1 MRLQAPGTHGVRL
14 RFRTNNG
21 LKKMAKI
28 VYGVS
33 GEGSGHSSRSREIL
47 THLQSTGHVVKV
59 VSYDRGYANLKDDFD
74 VFETEG
80 LHIASL
86 DNRVS
91 KVKTFTDN
99 LKRLP
104 EGHKKLQSLRKD
116 IFKKFRPDC
125 VITDFEPMTA
135 YLANHYD
142 LPLITIDNQ
151 HRLRYM
157 SYPCPAH
164 LQAERKMTKTII
176 RAMVPRPDVSL
187 VTTFYYG
194 DPQNNRTFFFA
205 PILRQEVLSLQPSS
219 GGHILVYLTSGFE
232 SFLKRLMDFPRESF
246 IIYGSEK
253 EHTHKNLNYKAFSKD
268 GFLNDLASCKA
279 VMATAGFTLMTES
292 FYLRKPYLALPMRG
306 QFEQEINGF
315 LLARL
320 KYGVNLRRSTSEAIG
335 HFLYRIPDFAEIL
348 KTFHARDNAAIK
360 QQLSELLADDGA
372 LAREFHAKRMRLVP

>member
-1 MRLQAPGTHGVRL
+1 
-14 RFRTNNG
+14 
-21 LKKMAKI
+21 MAKI

-33 GEGSGHSSRSREIL
+33 GEGSGHSSRSREML
-47 THLQSTGHVVKV
+47 NHLQSKGHAVKV

-99 LKRLP
+99 LMRLP

-116 IFKKFRPDC
+116 IFKKFQPDC

-157 SYPCPAH
+157 SYPCPARLH
-164 LQAERKMTKTII
+164 AERKMTKTII
-176 RAMVPRPDVSL
+176 WAMVPRPDVSL

-194 DPQNNRTFFFA
+194 EPKNERTFFFP
-205 PILRQEVLSLQPSS
+205 PILRQEVLSLKHFC
-219 GGHILVYLTSGFE
+219 GEHILVYLTSGFE
-232 SFLKRLMDFPRESF
+232 TFLKRILSNSAGTCSATSKNIQFPFSETSKNKFGKKCFESVVARHSVLDGVSKVIIVFTASFF
-246 IIYGSEK
+246 IG
-253 EHTHKNLNYKAFSKD
+253 LQ
-268 GFLNDLASCKA
+268 A
-279 VMATAGFTLMTES
+279 VMTAS
-292 FYLRKPYLALPMRG
+292 K
-306 QFEQEINGF
+306 
-315 LLARL
+315 
-320 KYGVNLRRSTSEAIG
+320 V
-335 HFLYRIPDFAEIL
+335 H
-348 KTFHARDNAAIK
+348 
-360 QQLSELLADDGA
+360 
-372 LAREFHAKRMRLVP
+372 

>member
-1 MRLQAPGTHGVRL
+1 L
-14 RFRTNNG
+14 
-21 LKKMAKI
+21 AKI

-33 GEGSGHSSRSREIL
+33 GEGSGHSSRSREML
-47 THLQSTGHVVKV
+47 THLQQLGHRVKV

-99 LKRLP
+99 LQRLSK
-104 EGHKKLQSLRKD
+104 GHKKLQAMRKQL
-116 IFKKFRPDC
+116 FKKFQPNC

-164 LQAERKMTKTII
+164 LQAERRMTTTII

-194 DPQNNRTFFFA
+194 ATKNNRTFFFP
-205 PILRQEVLSLQPSS
+205 PILRQEILSLQPFY
-219 GGHILVYLTSGFE
+219 GEHILIYLTSGFE
-232 SFLKRLMDFPRESF
+232 TFLRKLKSFSHETF
-246 IIYGSEK
+246 IVYGAGK
-253 EHTHKNLNYKAFSKD
+253 EGADGHLTFKSFSKTD
-268 GFLNDLASCKA
+268 FLHDLASCKA

-292 FYLRKPYLALPMRG
+292 FYLRKPYLAMPMRG

-315 LLARL
+315 LMALL
-320 KYGVNLRRSTSEAIG
+320 KYGINLRRVTIEAVG
-335 HFLYRIPDFAEIL
+335 NFLYRLPEFAENL
-348 KTFHARDNAAIK
+348 KTYRAQDNSAIK
-360 QQLSELLADDGA
+360 ARLSELLADNCA
-372 LAREFHAKRMRLVP
+372 LARDFHGKRKRLIP

>member
-1 MRLQAPGTHGVRL
+1 
-14 RFRTNNG
+14 
-21 LKKMAKI
+21 MAKI

-33 GEGSGHSSRSREIL
+33 GEGSGHSSRSREML
-47 THLQSTGHVVKV
+47 THLQGLGHAVKV
-59 VSYDRGYANLKDDFD
+59 VSYDRGYANLNADFD

-91 KVKTFTDN
+91 KVRTFTDN

-116 IFKKFRPDC
+116 VFKKFKPDC

-157 SYPCPAH
+157 SYPCPAR

-194 DPQNNRTFFFA
+194 EPKNNRTFFFP
-205 PILRQEVLSLQPSS
+205 PILRQAVLSLQTTV
-219 GGHILVYLTSGFE
+219 GEHIIVYLTSGFE
-232 SFLKRLMDFPRESF
+232 SFLKRLKSFTRESF
-246 IIYGSEK
+246 IVYGAEK
-253 EHTHKNLNYKAFSKD
+253 EGTVGHLQFKPFSKT
-268 GFLNDLASCKA
+268 GFLADLASCKA

-315 LLARL
+315 LLAHL
-320 KYGVNLRRSTSEAIG
+320 KYGVNLRRPTSEAVG
-335 HFLYRIPDFAEIL
+335 HFLYRIPDFTESL
-348 KTFHARDNAAIK
+348 KTYAAQDNRAIK
-360 QQLSELLADDGA
+360 AKLSELLDDNGA
-372 LAREFHAKRMRLVP
+372 LARDFHSKRMRLIP

>member
-1 MRLQAPGTHGVRL
+1 
-14 RFRTNNG
+14 
-21 LKKMAKI
+21 MAKI
-28 VYGVS
+28 IYGVS
-33 GEGSGHSSRSREIL
+33 GEGSGHSSRSREML
-47 THLQSTGHVVKV
+47 THLQEMGHAVKV
-59 VSYDRGYANLKDDFD
+59 VSYDRGYANLKNDFD

-104 EGHKKLQSLRKD
+104 EGHKRLQSLRKD
-116 IFKKFRPDC
+116 IFKKFQPNC

-194 DPQNNRTFFFA
+194 EPQNNRTFFFP
-205 PILRQEVLSLQPSS
+205 PILRQEVLSLQPSY

-232 SFLKRLMDFPRESF
+232 SFLKRLRSFTRESF
-246 IIYGSEK
+246 IIYGAGK
-253 EHTHKNLNYKAFSKD
+253 EATDGHLTYKAFSKV
-268 GFLNDLASCKA
+268 GFLNDLAACKA
-279 VMATAGFTLMTES
+279 VMATAGFTLITES

-320 KYGVNLRRSTSEAIG
+320 KYGVNLRRPTSEAVG
-335 HFLYRIPDFAEIL
+335 HFLYRIPDFVENL
-348 KTFHARDNAAIK
+348 KTYQAQDNNAIK
-360 QQLSELLADDGA
+360 ARLSELLDNNAA
-372 LAREFHAKRMRLVP
+372 LARDFHAKRMRLIP

>member
-1 MRLQAPGTHGVRL
+1 
-14 RFRTNNG
+14 
-21 LKKMAKI
+21 MAKI

-33 GEGSGHSSRSREIL
+33 GEGSGHSSRSREML
-47 THLQSTGHVVKV
+47 THLQALGHAIKV

-80 LHIASL
+80 LHIAS
-86 DNRVS
+86 DNNRVS

-104 EGHKKLQSLRKD
+104 EGHKKLQFLRKD
-116 IFKKFRPDC
+116 IFKKFKPDC

-194 DPQNNRTFFFA
+194 EPQNNRTFFFP
-205 PILRQEVLSLQPSS
+205 PILRQAVLSLQPTV
-219 GGHILVYLTSGFE
+219 GDHIIVYLTSGFE
-232 SFLKRLMDFPRESF
+232 SFLKKLKSFTRESF
-246 IIYGSEK
+246 MVYGTGK
-253 EHTHKNLNYKAFSKD
+253 EGTDGHLKFKAFSKA
-268 GFLNDLASCKA
+268 GFLADLASCKA

-320 KYGVNLRRSTSEAIG
+320 KYGINCRRPTAEAVG
-335 HFLYRIPDFAEIL
+335 HFLYRIPDFAENL
-348 KTFHARDNAAIK
+348 KTYAAQDNNAIK
-360 QQLSELLADDGA
+360 AKLSELLDDDGA
-372 LAREFHAKRMRLVP
+372 LARDFHNRRMRLIP

>member
-1 MRLQAPGTHGVRL
+1 MT
-14 RFRTNNG
+14 
-21 LKKMAKI
+21 KI

-33 GEGSGHSSRSREIL
+33 GEGSGHSSRSREML
-47 THLQSTGHVVKV
+47 THLQQLGHWVKV

-74 VFETEG
+74 VFEIEG

-91 KVKTFTDN
+91 RVKTFTDN
-99 LKRLP
+99 VQRLPAGHKRLQMLRK
-104 EGHKKLQSLRKD
+104 EIFKKLQ
-116 IFKKFRPDC
+116 PDC

-142 LPLITIDNQ
+142 VPLITIDNQ

-164 LQAERKMTKTII
+164 LQAERRMTTTII

-187 VTTFYYG
+187 VTTFYFG
-194 DPQNNRTFFFA
+194 APKNKRTFFFP
-205 PILRQEVLSLQPSS
+205 PILRQNVLSLQPSY
-219 GGHILVYLTSGFE
+219 GEHILVYLTSGFE
-232 SFLKRLMDFPRESF
+232 TFLRRLKSFTRESF
-246 IIYGSEK
+246 IVYGAGK
-253 EHTHKNLNYKAFSKD
+253 EGSDGHLRFKAFSKA
-268 GFLNDLASCKA
+268 GFLHDLATCKA

-320 KYGVNLRRSTSEAIG
+320 KYGINLRRASAEAVG
-335 HFLYRIPDFAEIL
+335 NFLYRIPDFAENL
-348 KTFHARDNAAIK
+348 KTYQAQDNSAIK
-360 QQLSELLADDGA
+360 ARLTELLADNCA
-372 LAREFHAKRMRLVP
+372 LAGDFHRKRKRLIS

>member
-1 MRLQAPGTHGVRL
+1 
-14 RFRTNNG
+14 
-21 LKKMAKI
+21 MAKI

-33 GEGSGHSSRSREIL
+33 GEGSGHSSRSREML
-47 THLQSTGHVVKV
+47 THLQSTGHAVKV

-99 LKRLP
+99 LMRLP

-116 IFKKFRPDC
+116 IFKKFQPDC

-157 SYPCPAH
+157 SYPCPARLH
-164 LQAERKMTKTII
+164 AERKMTKTII

-194 DPQNNRTFFFA
+194 DPQNNRTFFFP
-205 PILRQEVLSLQPSS
+205 PILRQEVLCLQPSA
-219 GGHILVYLTSGFE
+219 GDHILVYLTSGFE
-232 SFLKRLMDFPRESF
+232 SFLKRLNAFSRESF
-246 IIYGSEK
+246 IVYGAEK
-253 EHTHKNLNYKAFSKD
+253 EGTHKNVNYKAFSKA

-292 FYLRKPYLALPMRG
+292 FYLRKPYLAMPMRG

-315 LLARL
+315 LMARL
-320 KYGVNLRRSTSEAIG
+320 KYGVNLRRPTQEAMG
-335 HFLYRIPDFAEIL
+335 HFLYRIPDFAENL
-348 KTFHARDNAAIK
+348 KTYEAQDNAAIK
-360 QQLSELLADDGA
+360 KRLSELLADNAA
-372 LAREFHAKRMRLVP
+372 LARDFHAKRMRLIP

>member
-1 MRLQAPGTHGVRL
+1 
-14 RFRTNNG
+14 
-21 LKKMAKI
+21 MAKI

-33 GEGSGHSSRSREIL
+33 GEGSGHSSRSREML
-47 THLQSTGHVVKV
+47 AHLKDLGHDVMV
-59 VSYDRGYANLKDDFD
+59 VSYDRGYLNLKDDFD

-99 LKRLP
+99 LQRLPKGQKRL
-104 EGHKKLQSLRKD
+104 QALRKQL
-116 IFKKFRPDC
+116 FKKFQPDC

-135 YLANHYD
+135 YLSHHYD

-194 DPQNNRTFFFA
+194 EPKNNRTFFFP
-205 PILRQEVLSLQPSS
+205 PILRNEVLSLQPSC
-219 GGHILVYLTSGFE
+219 GEHILVYLTSGFE
-232 SFLKRLMDFPRESF
+232 TFLRRLKSFTRESF
-246 IIYGSEK
+246 IVYGAEK
-253 EHTHKNLNYKAFSKD
+253 EGTEGHLTFKAFSKT
-268 GFLNDLASCKA
+268 GFLCDLASCKA

-320 KYGVNLRRSTSEAIG
+320 QYGINLRRAATEAVG
-335 HFLYRIPDFAEIL
+335 NFLYRLPDFAENL
-348 KTFHARDNAAIK
+348 KTTA
-360 QQLSELLADDGA
+360 QLRPGLPNFW
-372 LAREFHAKRMRLVP
+372 RIIVRLPVIFTENESG

>member
-1 MRLQAPGTHGVRL
+1 
-14 RFRTNNG
+14 
-21 LKKMAKI
+21 MAKI

-47 THLQSTGHVVKV
+47 TH
-59 VSYDRGYANLKDDFD
+59 
-74 VFETEG
+74 
-80 LHIASL
+80 
-86 DNRVS
+86 
-91 KVKTFTDN
+91 
-99 LKRLP
+99 
-104 EGHKKLQSLRKD
+104 
-116 IFKKFRPDC
+116 
-125 VITDFEPMTA
+125 
-135 YLANHYD
+135 

-232 SFLKRLMDFPRESF
+232 SFLKRLIDFSRESF
-246 IIYGSEK
+246 IVYGSEK

-320 KYGVNLRRSTSEAIG
+320 KYGVNLRRPTSEAIG
-335 HFLYRIPDFAEIL
+335 HFLYRIPDFAENL
-348 KTFHARDNAAIK
+348 KSYEAQDNTAIIK
-360 QQLSELLADDGA
+360 KLSELLADDGA
-372 LAREFHAKRMRLVP
+372 LAREFYAQRMRLIP

>member
-1 MRLQAPGTHGVRL
+1 MLA
-14 RFRTNNG
+14 
-21 LKKMAKI
+21 
-28 VYGVS
+28 
-33 GEGSGHSSRSREIL
+33 
-47 THLQSTGHVVKV
+47 HLQDLGHDLMV
-59 VSYDRGYANLKDDFD
+59 VSYDRGYANLKDDFE

-91 KVKTFTDN
+91 RVKTFTDN
-99 LKRLP
+99 LQRLSK
-104 EGHKKLQSLRKD
+104 GHKKLQMLRKD
-116 IFKKFRPDC
+116 VFKTFQPDC

-164 LQAERKMTKTII
+164 FQTDRRMTITII

-194 DPQNNRTFFFA
+194 EPKNERTFFFP
-205 PILRQEVLSLQPSS
+205 PILRKEVLSLQPFS
-219 GGHILVYLTSGFE
+219 GEHILVYLTSGFE
-232 SFLKRLMDFPRESF
+232 TFLKRLKSFKRESF
-246 IIYGSEK
+246 IVYGDGK
-253 EHTHKNLNYKAFSKD
+253 EGADGHLTFKAFSKA

-315 LLARL
+315 LMARL
-320 KYGVNLRRSTSEAIG
+320 KYGINLRRTSSEAVG
-335 HFLYRIPDFAEIL
+335 NFLYRLPDFVENL
-348 KTFHARDNAAIK
+348 KTYQAQDNSAINARLA
-360 QQLSELLADDGA
+360 ELLDDNCA
-372 LAREFHAKRMRLVP
+372 LARQFHRKRARLIP

>member
-1 MRLQAPGTHGVRL
+1 
-14 RFRTNNG
+14 
-21 LKKMAKI
+21 MAKI
-28 VYGVS
+28 VYGVA
-33 GEGSGHSSRSREIL
+33 GEGSGHSSRSREML
-47 THLQSTGHVVKV
+47 THIQDLGHDLIV
-59 VSYDRGYANLKDDFD
+59 VSYDRGYANLKDDFE

-80 LHIASL
+80 LHITSL

-91 KVKTFTDN
+91 RVKTFTDN
-99 LKRLP
+99 LQRLP
-104 EGHKKLQSLRKD
+104 QGHKKLQMLRKD
-116 IFKKFRPDC
+116 VFKKFQPDA

-164 LQAERKMTKTII
+164 LQADRRMTITII

-194 DPQNNRTFFFA
+194 EPKNERTFFFP
-205 PILRQEVLSLQPSS
+205 PILRREVLSLQPSF
-219 GGHILVYLTSGFE
+219 GEHILVYLTSGFE
-232 SFLKRLMDFPRESF
+232 TFLKRLESFKRESF
-246 IIYGSEK
+246 IVYGAEK
-253 EHTHKNLNYKAFSKD
+253 EGAEGHLTFKAFSKT
-268 GFLNDLASCKA
+268 GFLMDLASCKA

-292 FYLRKPYLALPMRG
+292 FYLGKPYLALPMRG

-320 KYGVNLRRSTSEAIG
+320 KYGINLRRASSDAIG
-335 HFLYRIPDFAEIL
+335 HFLYRLPDFVENL
-348 KTFHARDNAAIK
+348 KTYQAQDNSAIK
-360 QQLSELLADDGA
+360 ARLAKLLDDNCA
-372 LAREFHAKRMRLVP
+372 LAKAFHRRRTRLLP

>member
-1 MRLQAPGTHGVRL
+1 
-14 RFRTNNG
+14 
-21 LKKMAKI
+21 MAKI

-33 GEGSGHSSRSREIL
+33 GEGSGHSSRSREML
-47 THLQSTGHVVKV
+47 THLKDQGHDVTV
-59 VSYDRGYANLKDDFD
+59 VSYDRGYRNLKDDFD

-99 LKRLP
+99 LQRLPKGHKRL
-104 EGHKKLQSLRKD
+104 QALRKQL
-116 IFKKFRPDC
+116 FKKFQPDC

-135 YLANHYD
+135 YLAHHYD

-164 LQAERKMTKTII
+164 LQAERRMTKTII

-194 DPQNNRTFFFA
+194 EPKNNRTFFFP
-205 PILRQEVLSLQPSS
+205 PILRNDVLSLQPSC
-219 GGHILVYLTSGFE
+219 GEHILVYLTSGFE
-232 SFLKRLMDFPRESF
+232 TFLRRLKSFTRESF
-246 IIYGSEK
+246 IVYGAAK
-253 EHTHKNLNYKAFSKD
+253 EGAEGHLTFKAFSKT
-268 GFLNDLASCKA
+268 GFLRDLASCKA

-320 KYGVNLRRSTSEAIG
+320 QYGINLRRITTEAVG
-335 HFLYRIPDFAEIL
+335 NFLYRLPDFAENL
-348 KTFHARDNAAIK
+348 KTYPAQDNSAIK
-360 QQLSELLADDGA
+360 ARLAELLADNCA
-372 LAREFHAKRMRLVP
+372 FARDFHRKRRRLIP

>member
-1 MRLQAPGTHGVRL
+1 
-14 RFRTNNG
+14 
-21 LKKMAKI
+21 MAKI

-33 GEGSGHSSRSREIL
+33 GEGSGHSSRSREML
-47 THLQSTGHVVKV
+47 THLEDLGHDLIV
-59 VSYDRGYANLKDDFD
+59 VSYDRGYANLKDDFN

-91 KVKTFTDN
+91 RVKTFTDN
-99 LKRLP
+99 LQRLP
-104 EGHKKLQSLRKD
+104 KGHKKLQMLRKD
-116 IFKKFRPDC
+116 VFKTFRPDC

-164 LQAERKMTKTII
+164 LQTDRRMTITII

-194 DPQNNRTFFFA
+194 EAKNERTFFFP
-205 PILRQEVLSLQPSS
+205 PILRQEVLALQPFS
-219 GGHILVYLTSGFE
+219 GEHILVYLTKGFE
-232 SFLKRLMDFPRESF
+232 TFLKRLKTFQRESF
-246 IIYGSEK
+246 IVYGAGK
-253 EHTHKNLNYKAFSKD
+253 EGLEGHLTFKAFSKA

-306 QFEQEINGF
+306 QFEQEINGY

-320 KYGVNLRRSTSEAIG
+320 KYGINLRRTNQEAVG
-335 HFLYRIPDFAEIL
+335 NFLYCLPDFAENL
-348 KTFHARDNAAIK
+348 KTYQAQDNSAIK
-360 QQLSELLADDGA
+360 ARLAELLDNDCA
-372 LAREFHAKRMRLVP
+372 LVRKFHGKRTRLIP